1 MSTENLSLDEKRKIR
16 EIIGILRQDTRNVG
30 LWLEL
35 ESLFDDPDKR
45 REILMGVLV
54 IDAQNPEALERL
66 NHLTGTTKSAFS
78 TPNLSGDLME
88 DSNVSDQ
95 NEKTFADEKDGWH
108 LEDPIISLS
117 ADEESE
123 TRKCPF
129 CGELIRKDALKCRFC
144 LKYLDDKPPNK
155 AESVSENAE
164 EAEFS
169 GWLKTAIILFIVLG
183 VVSVL
188 VMFIW
193 MIIPLL

>member
-16 EIIGILRQDTRNVG
+16 EIIEILRQDTRNVE

-35 ESLFDDPDKR
+35 ESLFDDPDKK

-66 NHLTGTTKSAFS
+66 SHLTGTAKSLFS
-78 TPNLSGDLME
+78 ASDLSDGIME
-88 DSNVSDQ
+88 DSDVSDQ
-95 NEKTFADEKDGWH
+95 DEKIFDNEKNGWH
-108 LEDPIISLS
+108 LEDSTFSLS

-129 CGELIRKDALKCRFC
+129 CGELISKNALKCRFC
-144 LKYLDDKPPNK
+144 LEYLDDKQLNK

-183 VVSVL
+183 AVSVL